1 MHDYY
6 DFVLRP
12 VMLFAIELLYN
23 LVSLFHQ
30 KLICLLIDIYIKKF
44 HVFLT
49 SKYID

>member
-12 VMLFAIELLYN
+12 VMLFAIELYN

-44 HVFLT
+44 PVFLT